1 LKFTDEPSAATIAAM
16 NTSTLLL
23 LLPALPA
30 LLHAGAAA
38 LAGGGSRDV
47 AWRRAE
53 GAALAATLA
62 GAGALAAVLV
72 GGPLAAY
79 GLRLDTTGAVVALLV
94 GFVGWVIVR
103 YSHRYL
109 QGEANERRYLRL
121 LSLTLAA
128 VSLVLAADH
137 LLLLAGAWIGTS
149 LTLHRLLRFYV
160 ERPAARLAAHKKFL
174 AARAADAALLGAVA
188 LLGAAYGTL
197 SLEAMLAS
205 AADQG
210 VPPLA
215 QAGLVLLV
223 VTALLKC
230 AQLPLHGWLI
240 QVMEAP
246 TPVSALLHAG
256 VVNLGGLVLIRF
268 APLLAQAPAAL
279 VVLAAVATVTVVVAT
294 LVTGTRVSIKVAL
307 AWSTVAQMGFML
319 LQVALGLPAMA
330 LLHLV
335 AHSLYKAHAFL
346 AAGGVVQRQQ
356 ALRLAPTAP
365 PSAARWALTAVVVPV
380 AIVGAGLAGGAL
392 ATPAAGVA
400 GAVLGLALV
409 PLAASG
415 RLAQAAAV
423 ALGWFAGH
431 AVASWLVV
439 PATFAVPLALV
450 VLVTAALLAMFALQ
464 AAVALRPGW
473 PVVRRL
479 YPWAY
484 GGFYLDERVSRTL
497 LARWPVPEAPAQP
510 LSSTFAGAR

>member
-1 LKFTDEPSAATIAAM
+1 M
-16 NTSTLLL
+16 NTPALL
-23 LLPALPA
+23 LLPALPV
-30 LLHAGAAA
+30 LLHAVAAA
-38 LAGGGSRDV
+38 VAGAGARDA

-53 GAALAATLA
+53 GAALGATLA
-62 GAGALAAVLV
+62 AAVALVAVLV
-72 GGPLAAY
+72 GGPIAGF
-79 GLRLDTTGAVVALLV
+79 GLRLDTPGAVVALLV
-94 GFVGWVIVR
+94 GFIGWVIVR

-121 LSLTLAA
+121 LALTLAA

-137 LLLLAGAWIGTS
+137 LLLLAAAWIGTS
-149 LTLHRLLRFYV
+149 LTLHRLLRFYA

-174 AARAADAALLGAVA
+174 SARAADAALLGAVA
-188 LLGAAYGTL
+188 LLGSAYGTL
-197 SLEAMLAS
+197 SLDAMLAL
-205 AADQG
+205 AGTQG

-215 QAGLVLLV
+215 QAGLALLV

-256 VVNLGGLVLIRF
+256 VVNLGGFVLIRF
-268 APLLAQAPAAL
+268 ASMLAEAPAAL
-279 VVLAAVATVTVVVAT
+279 GLLAAVATPTVVVAT
-294 LVTGTRVSIKVAL
+294 LVMGTRISIKVAL

-356 ALRLAPTAP
+356 ALRLAPPAA
-365 PSAARWALTAVVVPV
+365 PSAARWALAALAVSALVV
-380 AIVGAGLAGGAL
+380 AGGIASGAL
-392 ATPAAGVA
+392 ATLAAALA

-415 RLAQAAAV
+415 RLGAALAV

-450 VLVTAALLAMFALQ
+450 VAVAVALLAMFALQ
-464 AAVALRPGW
+464 TAVALRPNW
-473 PVVRRL
+473 HAVRAL

-484 GGFYLDERVSRTL
+484 GGFYVDERVSRAL
-497 LARWPVPEAPAQP
+497 LARWPVPDAPAAVQP
-510 LSSTFAGAR
+510 LSSTLAGAR

>member
-1 LKFTDEPSAATIAAM
+1 M
-16 NTSTLLL
+16 NSSTLP
-23 LLPALPA
+23 LLPLQLLFLPA
-30 LLHAGAAA
+30 VPVLLHTLAAAGASA
-38 LAGGGSRDV
+38 GSRDG

-53 GAALAATLA
+53 
-62 GAGALAAVLV
+62 AGALGATIAAAAALVAVLAT
-72 GGPLAAY
+72 GPLAGF
-79 GLRLDTTGAVVALLV
+79 GLRLDTVGAVVALLV

-103 YSHRYL
+103 FSHRYL
-109 QGEANERRYLRL
+109 QGEAHERRYLRL

-149 LTLHRLLRFYV
+149 LTLHRLLRFYA

-174 AARAADAALLGAVA
+174 SARAADASLLGAVA

-197 SLEAMLAS
+197 SLESMM
-205 AADQG
+205 AAAAGHG
-210 VPPLA
+210 VPALA

-223 VTALLKC
+223 VTAALKC
-230 AQLPLHGWLI
+230 AQVPLHGWLV

-246 TPVSALLHAG
+246 TPVSSLLHAG
-256 VVNLGGLVLIRF
+256 VVNLGGFVLIRF
-268 APLLAQAPAAL
+268 WPLLAQAPAAL
-279 VVLAAVATVTVVVAT
+279 WLLAAVATVSVVVAT
-294 LVTGTRVSIKVAL
+294 LVMGTRISIKVAL

-346 AAGGVVQRQQ
+346 VAGGVVQRQQ
-356 ALRLAPTAP
+356 ALRLAPAAST
-365 PSAARWALTAVVVPV
+365 AARHWALAAVALPTV
-380 AIVGAGLAGGAL
+380 IVGAGIASGAL
-392 ATPAAGVA
+392 AAPAAVLA

-415 RLAQAAAV
+415 RIARAAAV

-431 AVASWLVV
+431 TVTSWLVS
-439 PATFAVPLALV
+439 PATFVAPLALV
-450 VLVTAALLAMFALQ
+450 LVVAVALLALFAIQ
-464 AAVALRPGW
+464 AAIVLRPGW
-473 PVVRRL
+473 KLVRQL

-484 GGFYLDERVSRTL
+484 GGFYVDERVSRAL
-497 LARWPVPEAPAQP
+497 LARWPVPGSPTPAFA
-510 LSSTFAGAR
+510 LSPTSPGVR

>member
-1 LKFTDEPSAATIAAM
+1 M
-16 NTSTLLL
+16 NTSTPFLL
-23 LLPALPA
+23 LLPVLPV
-30 LLHAGAAA
+30 LLHLTAAA
-38 LAGGGSRDV
+38 LACVGGRDA

-53 GAALAATLA
+53 SAALGATLVA
-62 GAGALAAVLV
+62 AAALAAVLAA
-72 GGPLAAY
+72 GPVAGL
-79 GLRLDTTGAVVALLV
+79 GLRLDAVGAVVALLV
-94 GFVGWVIVR
+94 GFIGWVIVR

-121 LSLTLAA
+121 LALTLAA

-137 LLLLAGAWIGTS
+137 LLLLAAAWIATS

-174 AARAADAALLGAVA
+174 SARAADAALLGAVA
-188 LLGAAYGTL
+188 LLGSAYGTL
-197 SLEAMLAS
+197 SLEAMLS
-205 AADQG
+205 RAAEQG

-256 VVNLGGLVLIRF
+256 VVNLGGFVLIRF
-268 APLLAQAPAAL
+268 SPLLAQAPAAL
-279 VVLAAVATVTVVVAT
+279 VLLAAVATVTVIAAT
-294 LVTGTRVSIKVAL
+294 LVMGTRVSIKVAL

-319 LQVALGLPAMA
+319 LQVAIGLPAMA

-346 AAGGVVQRQQ
+346 SAGGVVQRQQ
-356 ALRLAPTAP
+356 ALRLASPAA
-365 PSAARWALTAVVVPV
+365 PSAGRWALAAAIVPAV
-380 AIVGAGLAGGAL
+380 IVGAGVAGGAL
-392 ATPAAGVA
+392 AAPSAALT

-415 RLAQAAAV
+415 RLAGTAAV

-431 AVASWLVV
+431 GVASSLVA
-439 PATFAVPLALV
+439 PAAFDVPLALPAAV
-450 VLVTAALLAMFALQ
+450 AAALLSLFAVQ
-464 AAVALRPGW
+464 AVLTLRPGW
-473 PVVRRL
+473 TVVRRI

-484 GGFYLDERVSRTL
+484 GGFYVDERVSRTL
-497 LARWPVPEAPAQP
+497 LARWPVPEAPLPTPP
-510 LSSTFAGAR
+510 LPSAFARAR